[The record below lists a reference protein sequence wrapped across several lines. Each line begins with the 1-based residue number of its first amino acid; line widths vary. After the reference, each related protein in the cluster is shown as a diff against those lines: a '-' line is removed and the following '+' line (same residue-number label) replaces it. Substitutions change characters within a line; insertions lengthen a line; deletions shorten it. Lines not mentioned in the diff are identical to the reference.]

1 MSASSKNSFHGSSNF
16 KSNKKP
22 FKPTFDKTFTD
33 DKPVENGPQTSKND
47 SQGAKK
53 EPDGAKKTNQ
63 EEQDELL
70 VQKL

>member
-33 DKPVENGPQTSKND
+33 DKPVETGPQEP
-47 SQGAKK
+47 KK
-53 EPDGAKKTNQ
+53 ESEDPKKPNQ
-63 EEQDELL
+63 EEQDEML
-70 VQKL
+70 VTKL